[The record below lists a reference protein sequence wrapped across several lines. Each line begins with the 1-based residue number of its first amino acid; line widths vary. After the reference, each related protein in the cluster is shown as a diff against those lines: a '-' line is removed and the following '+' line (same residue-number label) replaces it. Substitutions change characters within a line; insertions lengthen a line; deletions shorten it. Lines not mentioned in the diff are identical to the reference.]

1 MVSSIIQIEIN
12 KMYWCQENLKVSGM
26 FSASNLSRVFFL
38 LVSPLQKQEAISRE
52 NWKYACMMK
61 FGHSMPSI
69 QLIGT

>member
-26 FSASNLSRVFFL
+26 FSASNLSSFFL
-38 LVSPLQKQEAISRE
+38 LVSPLEKQEAISRE
-52 NWKYACMMK
+52 NWKHACMVK
-61 FGHSMPSI
+61 FGHSIPSI

>member
-1 MVSSIIQIEIN
+1 MPRKSQNIKHVFSV
-12 KMYWCQENLKVSGM
+12 KLKQS
-26 FSASNLSRVFFL
+26 FFL

-61 FGHSMPSI
+61 FGHSIPSI